1 MSLEVSLQAAADAG
15 QLLKSSHDNI
25 LALLAAVTAWALSL
39 KISRYVSLSS
49 IIAGW
54 VLPVAVGLLG
64 WRSGH
69 WNPPLLTLALVIA
82 ALVTVRHRTNLA
94 RIAAGTEPK
103 AGARRSAAPPQ
114 S

>member
-1 MSLEVSLQAAADAG
+1 MLGLAP
-15 QLLKSSHDNI
+15 
-25 LALLAAVTAWALSL
+25 LALLAAVAVWAATM

-49 IIAGW
+49 ILAGW
-54 VLPVAVGLLG
+54 ALPAAVGLLG

-69 WNPPLLTLALVIA
+69 LNPPVLALAMLIA
-82 ALVTVRHRTNLA
+82 VLVTVRHRSNIA

-103 AGARRSAAPPQ
+103 AGAGRTAPPPA